1 MNLVWINPNLPHPIK
16 VQHHQQSI
24 MLRSQLEV
32 VVDDGDDGH
41 NFNPDQDRDLFDF
54 PSYPTLVQVRSEMGG
69 NQVRLAV
76 VGEEALTAR

>member
-1 MNLVWINPNLPHPIK
+1 M
-16 VQHHQQSI
+16 
-24 MLRSQLEV
+24 
-32 VVDDGDDGH
+32 DDGDDGH